1 MVRPSAA
8 QTAAI
13 TITNAGTLGTIYVL
27 TQGAPNLDFQVA
39 TGGTCLTGALYGAN
53 ATCTVNYT
61 FQPKVP
67 GQRMGAVQLVD
78 STGKVPLGTTLL
90 TGTGTGAA
98 LVFPGSTTTKTLG
111 SGFSYPSGVAVDSAG
126 NVFVADY
133 NNNVV
138 QEIMAVNGVTSSTS
152 TVKTLPSSPAA
163 SYPWGVAV
171 DGAGN
176 VYVSEQCNE
185 DCSSGSI
192 QEIVAVGGVTS
203 STSTVKQVGGSNS
216 YLPYGVAVD
225 GAGNVYVA
233 GFSDYTYQYGL
244 VEEIVAVGGVTS
256 ATSTMKLLGSNWSF
270 PYGVAVDG
278 AGNVFVADEAGSVQ
292 EIVAVGGVTSS
303 TSTMKPLGSNWAN
316 PQGVAVDAAGNV
328 YVEDYVLQEIL
339 AVNGLTSSDS
349 TVIPLGNNWQGTY
362 GVAVDGA
369 GNVYVGASYNGGVSI
384 TELLLP
390 TPPSLSFANATVGI
404 ASPDSPQTLLVQNIG
419 NAPLVLPAPSI
430 SAGFQLS
437 NASTCPPVPGGGAA
451 AASLAP
457 GICTDLI
464 SFLPTAGGPISGFLA
479 YSDPTGATPGYTI
492 PLSGT
497 GYPDPAIVFAIPNHT
512 VGDTPF
518 IVAATSASTGAF
530 TYAVVSG
537 PATIAGLTVTLAG
550 AGVVVL
556 QASQAAD
563 SIYLAGTKTASF
575 SVSAPAPVIAFAVP
589 AHTFGDVPF
598 AVAATSNST
607 GAFTYTV
614 VGGPA
619 TITGSTVTLSGS
631 GTVVLQAS
639 EAADS
644 TYPVAAKNVSFT
656 VGSATPSIT
665 FAVAGHTF
673 GDAPFAVAATSA
685 STGAFTYTVVSGP
698 AIIVGSTVTLTGA
711 GTVVLQTSEAADS
724 NYLVATKSANFI
736 VGSKSPIIA
745 FTLSNHTFG
754 DVPFPVAA
762 TSAST
767 GAFTYTLVSGPA
779 TLAGSTVTLNGAG
792 TVVLEASEAADT
804 NYFPGIKSASF
815 VVVSKSPVLAWP
827 APAAIVVGSALNSTQ
842 LDATASLGGAPVAG
856 TFVYTPKLGTVLGVG
871 VNQTLSVTFMPT
883 DIIDYSSAT
892 ASVQLTVNAA
902 AVTMGI
908 SNTTQTYQQWTNFVV
923 GPIYTG
929 SRVPTGTVTLYDN
942 GAAVTT
948 LTLGG
953 NGLASYTAVP
963 FNAGANVLTA
973 TYSGNSYFPAAAS
986 SPVLITVLPAPV
998 IFQASCYGAQTY
1010 GSAYQCTVNLS
1021 ASTSTQPGGVVT
1033 YTFDGGTPVS
1043 IPIVNG
1049 NAPITVPAIPN
1060 AGSHTAL
1067 LNYAAQGNYAAAGPL
1082 IRSFTTQQ
1090 GQTLLLATPSSYY
1103 LASNTPLKIS
1113 GNVCTPSSGTPMGS
1127 VTVYDGGT
1135 AIGTANIGSTGTIS
1149 YTITSIV
1156 KGVHSYHIG
1165 YAGSA
1170 NYSAAN
1176 SVSFTVTAN

>member
-1 MVRPSAA
+1 MGPV
-8 QTAAI
+8 QTATI
-13 TITNAGTLGTIYVL
+13 TITAAGTLGTIYVL
-27 TQGAPNLDFQVA
+27 TQGAPNLDFQLA

-61 FQPKVP
+61 FLPRAP

-78 STGKVPLGTTLL
+78 SSGTVPLGTTLIA
-90 TGTGTGAA
+90 GTGTGAA

-152 TVKTLPSSPAA
+152 TVKTLASSPAA

-176 VYVSEQCNE
+176 VYVSEQCSE

-203 STSTVKQVGGSNS
+203 SASTVKQVGGSNS
-216 YLPYGVAVD
+216 YLPFGVAVD

-278 AGNVFVADEAGSVQ
+278 AGNVFVADEGGDGGGSVQ

-303 TSTMKPLGSNWAN
+303 TSTMKPLGSNWYN

-349 TVIPLGNNWQGTY
+349 TVIQLGNNWGAWS
-362 GVAVDGA
+362 VALDGA
-369 GNVYVGASYNGGVSI
+369 GNVYVGGGNSFGAI

-390 TPPSLSFANATVGI
+390 TPPSLSFANATVG
-404 ASPDSPQTLLVQNIG
+404 ATSPDSPQTLLVQNIG
-419 NAPLVLPAPSI
+419 NAPLALPVPSI

-437 NASTCPPVPGGGAA
+437 SASTCPPVPGGGAA

-464 SFLPTAGGPISGFLA
+464 SFLPTAGGPISGSLA

-492 PLSGT
+492 PLSGN

-518 IVAATSASTGAF
+518 MVAATSASTGAF

-537 PATIAGLTVTLAG
+537 PATIAGSTVTLAG

-563 SIYLAGTKTASF
+563 SIYLAGTQTASF
-575 SVSAPAPVIAFAVP
+575 SVALPAPVIAFAVP
-589 AHTFGDVPF
+589 PHTFGDAPF
-598 AVAATSNST
+598 AVTATSTST

-614 VGGPA
+614 VSGPA
-619 TITGSTVTLSGS
+619 TIAGATVTLIGA

-639 EAADS
+639 EAADA
-644 TYPVAAKNVSFT
+644 TYPVAARNASFT
-656 VGSATPSIT
+656 VAPKSPIVA
-665 FAVAGHTF
+665 FAVANHTF
-673 GDAPFAVAATSA
+673 GDVPFSVAATSA

-698 AIIVGSTVTLTGA
+698 ATIAGSTVTLAGA
-711 GTVVLQTSEAADS
+711 GTIVLQASEAADS
-724 NYLVATKSANFI
+724 NYT
-736 VGSKSPIIA
+736 
-745 FTLSNHTFG
+745 
-754 DVPFPVAA
+754 AA
-762 TSAST
+762 TSN
-767 GAFTYTLVSGPA
+767 A
-779 TLAGSTVTLNGAG
+779 TL
-792 TVVLEASEAADT
+792 
-804 NYFPGIKSASF
+804 I
-815 VVVSKSPVLAWP
+815 VVSKTPLLAWP
-827 APAAIVVGSALNSTQ
+827 APAAIIAGTALSATQ
-842 LDATASLGGAPVAG
+842 LDATAASAG
-856 TFVYTPKLGTVLGVG
+856 LPIAGIFAYTPKLGTVLGAG
-871 VNQTLSVTFMPT
+871 GNQTLSVTFTPN
-883 DIIDYSSAT
+883 DAVDYTSAT
-892 ASVQLTVNAA
+892 TSVQLTVTAPAPTNT
-902 AVTMGI
+902 VSLGI
-908 SNTTQTYQQWTNFVV
+908 SSGTQTYQQYTNFVL

-929 SRVPTGTVTLYDN
+929 SRAPTGTVTLSDN
-942 GAAVTT
+942 GSAVAT
-948 LTLGG
+948 LALGA
-953 NGLASYTAVP
+953 NGLAYYTASP
-963 FNAGANVLTA
+963 FNAGPNVLTA
-973 TYSGNSYFPAAAS
+973 TYSGNTYFPAGVSA
-986 SPVLITVLPAPV
+986 PITITVLPAPV
-998 IFQASCYGAQTY
+998 NFQASCYGAQMY
-1010 GSAYQCTVNLS
+1010 GAAYQCTVNVS
-1021 ASTSTQPGGVVT
+1021 ASTSTQPGGAIT
-1033 YTFDGGTPVS
+1033 YTLDGGTPVS
-1043 IPIVNG
+1043 VPIFNG
-1049 NAPITVPAIPN
+1049 NAPFTVAAIPS
-1060 AGSHTAL
+1060 AGSHTL
-1067 LNYAAQGNYAAAGPL
+1067 VLNYAAQGNFAAAGPL
-1082 IRSFTTQQ
+1082 TKSFTTQP

-1103 LASNTPLKIS
+1103 LASGSTLKIS
-1113 GNVCTPSSGTPMGS
+1113 GNVSTPGSGNPTGS
-1127 VTVYDGGT
+1127 VSVYDGST
-1135 AIGTANIGSTGTIS
+1135 AIGTANIGSTGALS
-1149 YTITSIV
+1149 YTVTSIV
-1156 KGVHSYHIG
+1156 KGSHSYHTG
-1165 YAGSA
+1165 FAGSA

-1176 SVSFTVTAN
+1176 SGSFTVAAY